1 MKFRRTLIAISLLAL
16 AGCGGADEPAR
27 PSGQAAVGVVV
38 GEVVYQA
45 ERSRVEAVGTARAR
59 STADIFPENG
69 GEVISVEAGAGD
81 RVEAGATLVRLDDR
95 EERIAARLAEVSVA
109 EAEQLLARYRRIED
123 SGAVSASQID
133 EARTALDAAR
143 LELEQAELAL
153 SQRTVRAPFA
163 GHVGILDVDP
173 GQRVTTQTA
182 LARLDDR
189 SVLFVD
195 FNAPEQVFGNV
206 KSGEAVNATPFADA
220 ATVREARIV
229 AVDTR
234 IDATRRSFRIR
245 TEIDNADDALRP
257 GMSFSVGFDIMG
269 QRQPTVPETAILWG
283 SDGSY
288 VWRVIDETAK
298 RVPVTIVHRDEGSVL
313 VRGDLPEG
321 SLIITEGVHKVRDGQ
336 RVAIVGGL
344 TEGLT
349 VAGGVV
355 TGTE

>member
-1 MKFRRTLIAISLLAL
+1 MAAILLTV
-16 AGCGGADEPAR
+16 AGCGADEAAR
-27 PSGQAAVGVVV
+27 PSSPAAVGVVV
-38 GEVVYQA
+38 GQVDYRA

-59 STADIFPENG
+59 STADIYPENG
-69 GEVISVEAGAGD
+69 GEVVAVEAAAGD
-81 RVEAGATLVRLDDR
+81 RVEIGETLVRLDDR

-163 GHVGILDVDP
+163 GHVGILDVDA

-195 FNAPEQVFGNV
+195 FNAPEQVFGQV
-206 KSGEAVNATPFADA
+206 KLGESVDATPFADA
-220 ATVREARIV
+220 ATIRAARIV

-257 GMSFSVGFDIMG
+257 GMSFSVGFDILG
-269 QRQPTVPETAILWG
+269 QRRPAVPETAILWG

-298 RVPVTIVHRDEGSVL
+298 RVPVTIVNRDEGSVL

-336 RVAIVGGL
+336 RVAIVGGPPRS
-344 TEGLT
+344 TTG
-349 VAGGVV
+349 AGGVV
-355 TGTE
+355 MGTE

>member
-1 MKFRRTLIAISLLAL
+1 MLAMTVLIA
-16 AGCGGADEPAR
+16 AGCSGGDQRAR
-27 PSGQAAVGVVV
+27 PSGQEAVGVVV
-38 GEVVYQA
+38 GQVDYQA

-59 STADIFPENG
+59 STADIFPQNG
-69 GEVISVEAGAGD
+69 GEVVSVEAGAGD
-81 RVEAGATLVRLDDR
+81 RVAAGATLVRLDDR
-95 EERIAARLAEVSVA
+95 EEQIAARLAEVSVA
-109 EAEQLLARYRRIED
+109 EAEQLLARYRRIEG

-189 SVLFVD
+189 SVLFID

-206 KSGEAVNATPFADA
+206 KAGEAVNASPFADA

-234 IDATRRSFRIR
+234 IDASRRSFRIR
-245 TEIDNADDALRP
+245 TQIDNADDALRP
-257 GMSFSVGFDIMG
+257 GMSFSVGFDILG
-269 QRQPTVPETAILWG
+269 RSRPAVPETAILWG

-288 VWRVIDETAK
+288 VWRVIDGTAK
-298 RVPVTIVHRDEGSVL
+298 RVPVTIVNRDEGSVL
-313 VRGDLPEG
+313 VRGDLPAG

-344 TEGLT
+344 PEGFT
-349 VAGGVV
+349 VAGDVV